1 MSPAE
6 TTNRN
11 QAEEH
16 EGEPAHVDCGS
27 AKMWKQEPANYA
39 TNDIASGQRYIDIEG
54 LEFGEA
60 SSFEKDHRVTQDG
73 VTAEDLSSPDDAVLN
88 IGIIG

>member
-27 AKMWKQEPANYA
+27 AEMWKQEPAYYA

-54 LEFGEA
+54 LEF
-60 SSFEKDHRVTQDG
+60 
-73 VTAEDLSSPDDAVLN
+73 
-88 IGIIG
+88 